1 VSTVSA
7 DLAIAA
13 AQSGDRPVLLLDASG
28 KRPLLATRTG
38 MKGDLSLP
46 DSLAPE
52 SRLSA
57 CARPSPISNLSL
69 LAMNETGALLGSDA
83 CGVSEVL
90 KDLKRDFGFIVVDLP
105 HVESGLCFALAGML
119 DGVLLVV
126 ESHRTAEEAAA
137 RARQRLLH
145 ANANVLGAIL
155 NKYRRDLPAWLA
167 GRH

>member
-1 VSTVSA
+1 
-7 DLAIAA
+7 
-13 AQSGDRPVLLLDASG
+13 
-28 KRPLLATRTG
+28 
-38 MKGDLSLP
+38 MP

-145 ANANVLGAIL
+145 ANASSTSTPRYIVRITWKPICRYKSTAAAFGAVTS
-155 NKYRRDLPAWLA
+155 R
-167 GRH
+167 